1 MDIAKDMLCPECG
14 KAFGTS
20 LRFHKHFREYHRKN
34 ESKCTSCEKTF
45 NNEVVLRQHV
55 IKYHETQKCSICD
68 LELAKAA
75 LSRHKKT
82 HFEIKF
88 ECETCD
94 KVYNRSDN
102 LQKHKLICGTDIVK
116 VVEAPVTINCET
128 CGKSFTKKRYLQQHR
143 RAHGGAKKM
152 VQYDCKFCD
161 KMFASN
167 QSLGKHIEKNHPNP
181 RRVEDVTFLMRLW
194 FMGMAS
200 RWRHTG

>member
-45 NNEVVLRQHV
+45 INEVVLRQHV

-102 LQKHKLICGTDIVK
+102 LQKHKLICGTDIV
-116 VVEAPVTINCET
+116 
-128 CGKSFTKKRYLQQHR
+128 
-143 RAHGGAKKM
+143 
-152 VQYDCKFCD
+152 
-161 KMFASN
+161 
-167 QSLGKHIEKNHPNP
+167 
-181 RRVEDVTFLMRLW
+181 
-194 FMGMAS
+194 
-200 RWRHTG
+200 

>member
-45 NNEVVLRQHV
+45 INEVVLRQHV

-152 VQYDCKFCD
+152 VQYYCKFCD

-167 QSLGKHIEKNHPNP
+167 QSLGNHIEKDDQFIEACH
-181 RRVEDVTFLMRLW
+181 
-194 FMGMAS
+194 AK
-200 RWRHTG
+200 

>member
-1 MDIAKDMLCPECG
+1 MYKLWKNLHQWSRFETACDKIPRNPEVQYLWLGIG
-14 KAFGTS
+14 KSCAF
-20 LRFHKHFREYHRKN
+20 
-34 ESKCTSCEKTF
+34 
-45 NNEVVLRQHV
+45 Q
-55 IKYHETQKCSICD
+55 
-68 LELAKAA
+68 
-75 LSRHKKT
+75 T

-181 RRVEDVTFLMRLW
+181 RRVEDANIGFLVLDSSPPCIPLPKKQRLY
-194 FMGMAS
+194 S
-200 RWRHTG
+200 CKQCT

>member
-1 MDIAKDMLCPECG
+1 MSRMWES
-14 KAFGTS
+14 FWHFTS
-20 LRFHKHFREYHRKN
+20 FPQALQRVPKEKRVKVYKLW
-34 ESKCTSCEKTF
+34 KTF
-45 NNEVVLRQHV
+45 INEVVLRQHV

-152 VQYDCKFCD
+152 VQYYCKFCD
-161 KMFASN
+161 FA
-167 QSLGKHIEKNHPNP
+167 
-181 RRVEDVTFLMRLW
+181 
-194 FMGMAS
+194 
-200 RWRHTG
+200 

>member
-45 NNEVVLRQHV
+45 INEVVLRQHV

-152 VQYDCKFCD
+152 VQYDCKF
-161 KMFASN
+161 
-167 QSLGKHIEKNHPNP
+167 
-181 RRVEDVTFLMRLW
+181 
-194 FMGMAS
+194 
-200 RWRHTG
+200 